1 MKQQTHQYISCV
13 CCCYTVQ
20 QYTVFH
26 KKPSSKSILK
36 EKQKPFNFGTLKFN
50 LLSTSQTRHALS
62 TLKGQ
67 GHDHVPNQENIIN
80 THHEF
85 IIFFYCLIW
94 FYCSTIPFYKPLCT
108 FSITYQHKV
117 LPTLLYYYLL
127 FDTFFILF
135 FCLIQDKAVVPN
147 TGLSDRAQV
156 LQLHKIWSIFFYFWG
171 CHLRKW

>member
-94 FYCSTIPFYKPLCT
+94 CSIQFLSTSHYLHLASHTNIKYSPLYV
-108 FSITYQHKV
+108 I
-117 LPTLLYYYLL
+117 LLLA
-127 FDTFFILF
+127 FWHIFHP
-135 FCLIQDKAVVPN
+135 IQDKAVVPN